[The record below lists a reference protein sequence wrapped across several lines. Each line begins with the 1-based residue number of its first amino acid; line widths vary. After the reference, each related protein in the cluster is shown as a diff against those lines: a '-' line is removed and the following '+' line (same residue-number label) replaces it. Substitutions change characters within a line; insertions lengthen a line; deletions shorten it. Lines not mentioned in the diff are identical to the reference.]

1 MPWGVS
7 SGFPTSRSPK
17 LFADEASLYNY
28 SVAALGRRSRTV
40 VQLRRLLRKRV
51 SADAAGEALLDSV
64 IKRLKDQNY
73 LSDARFSES
82 YSRLR
87 KENQRWGQR
96 RIEQDLLQKGV
107 PAEVVTREVAETF
120 AGTDEET
127 QARAFLARK
136 RVAKPIDQKASAR
149 IFRMLARA
157 GYGGRVAVRILRQWD
172 APPEA
177 LAELEESDG

>member
-7 SGFPTSRSPK
+7 SGFPTSRSPR

-28 SVAALGRRSRTV
+28 AVGALGRRSRTV

-136 RVAKPIDQKASAR
+136 RTRKPTDQRETAR
-149 IFRMLARA
+149 VFRMLARA
-157 GYGGRVAVRILRQWD
+157 GFSGSTAMKVLKQWD
-172 APPEA
+172 LDPEA
-177 LAELEESDG
+177 LAQLAEADL